1 MLKSNTMKRIYLLL
15 VLCCISVPTFAQ
27 TNVTLQINHK
37 LGANAFQLG
46 SQVTN
51 NLGHD
56 FDVDRLQ
63 YYISEIRLTHD
74 GFQTTTIPNI
84 WILVNANQTVSIS
97 LGNHPIL
104 SLEGISFGIGVD
116 SAHNHLDP
124 SQYAMNHPL
133 APQSPSMHWG
143 WSSGY
148 RFVAMEGNSG
158 TNLAQT
164 YEIHALED
172 VNYFYANVNTAGTLS
187 GQDLLISIDADYAQA
202 LRDVDVASGPI
213 SHGGTGASMTL
224 LENFR
229 DHVFTAALP
238 TGLAETTQSAPNFTM
253 APNPSTGQVRLY
265 TDAANT
271 RDMRFEV
278 YDALGRKLNSL
289 KVNAAQWTELEI
301 STPGFY
307 SVVMQ
312 KGART
317 LATKCLVI
325 AR

>member
-1 MLKSNTMKRIYLLL
+1 MKRIYFFLS
-15 VLCCISVPTFAQ
+15 LCSIGLMTFAQ

-37 LGANAFQLG
+37 LGANPFQLG
-46 SQVTN
+46 SQATN

-63 YYISEIRLTHD
+63 YYIGEIGLVHD
-74 GFQTTTIPNI
+74 GSQTTTIPDL
-84 WILVNANQTVSIS
+84 WILVNANQTVSVP
-97 LGNHPIL
+97 LGNLAIVN
-104 SLEGISFGIGVD
+104 LEGISFGIGVD

-143 WSSGY
+143 WASGY

-172 VNYFYANVNTAGTLS
+172 VNYFYANVSTAGTMS
-187 GQDLLISIDADYAQA
+187 GQDLLISLDADYVEA

-213 SHGGTGASMTL
+213 SHGGTGASVTL

-229 DHVFTAALP
+229 DHVFSAALP
-238 TGLAETTQSAPNFTM
+238 TSLSQTTQSAPGFSM
-253 APNPSTGQVRLY
+253 APNPSTGQVRLF
-265 TDAANT
+265 TDVANT
-271 RDMRFEV
+271 RGLGYV
-278 YDALGRKLNSL
+278 IYDAMGRKLKALEVGNGEC
-289 KVNAAQWTELEI
+289 TDLEI
-301 STPGFY
+301 LTPGFY
-307 SVVMQ
+307 SVVLQ
-312 KGART
+312 RGAHT
-317 LATKCLVI
+317 LATRRLVI